1 MSEKRE
7 RERASEQS
15 ERKRERVERNA
26 LTKTHTHTD
35 KRKRARLYIYSE
47 YILLIYIL
55 KQEEERG
62 SKPVCVAECVHKVE
76 QFNKGDFAR
85 KSICD
90 FFPFPLNFCFT
101 FTESSA

>member
-7 RERASEQS
+7 RERTSEES
-15 ERKRERVERNA
+15 ERERELRETRSP
-26 LTKTHTHTD
+26 KHTHTD

-62 SKPVCVAECVHKVE
+62 SKLVCVADCVHKVE